1 MSDGVSKAPASAKGK
16 KGAPA
21 DNTRS
26 AVLKQGPVDPQVLV
40 AIKIAMQ
47 PVLDAQASIA
57 ASQNDMSR
65 KLDNVLSE
73 LASVSNKVEAL
84 ETAAQASNDRMDT
97 VVSDALPAIVDRI
110 SSVATAL
117 AMRQM
122 DLEVHRRKWALVIQ
136 GVEGAAKEKEED
148 TRAACIA
155 LARDALKVPNAMST
169 RVSACHRLSQ
179 DADAGIIIRFTD
191 LTERNLWLQH
201 TKNLKGKD
209 KKVKIYPDLPP
220 VLR

>member
-16 KGAPA
+16 NGAPA

-26 AVLKQGPVDPQVLV
+26 AVLKQGPVDPQALE

-65 KLDNVLSE
+65 KLDNALSE
-73 LASVSNKVEAL
+73 LASVSNKVKAL
-84 ETAAQASNDRMDT
+84 ETAAQASSDRMDT
-97 VVSDALPAIVDRI
+97 VVSDALPAITNRI

-122 DLEVHRRKWALVIQ
+122 DLEVHRRRWALVIQ
-136 GVEGAAKEKEED
+136 GV
-148 TRAACIA
+148 
-155 LARDALKVPNAMST
+155 
-169 RVSACHRLSQ
+169 
-179 DADAGIIIRFTD
+179 
-191 LTERNLWLQH
+191 
-201 TKNLKGKD
+201 
-209 KKVKIYPDLPP
+209 
-220 VLR
+220 